1 MANHIRRREFIFTL
15 GGAAAALPL
24 AAHAQQPAM
33 PVIGFVNSGTPE
45 AFAHVVAA
53 YREGLRELGYVEG
66 VNVAIEYRWAHGAY
80 DHLPRLLADL
90 IQRQVAV
97 IASTGGT
104 RTALAAKAATSTI
117 PVVFEMGAD
126 PVDLGIVRSLNRP
139 EGNVTGI
146 RFFSGATGTK
156 KLELLRELAPAAS
169 TIVHLA
175 NPANPSSRLEQ
186 EDVTATVR
194 SLGKEVIGLRA
205 TNAEEI
211 DRAFVSLSGKQGHA
225 MIVGNDPALFS
236 LGHQIVV
243 LAAHHKIPAIYGLRE
258 SVNIGGLACYGNDL
272 SDAFRQA
279 GVYTG
284 RILKGEKPAD
294 LPVAQATK
302 FEFVI
307 NLKAAKALGLELSP
321 KVLAL
326 ADSVI
331 E

>member
-1 MANHIRRREFIFTL
+1 MRRRDFLAAL
-15 GGAAAALPL
+15 GSAAAWPAT
-24 AAHAQQPAM
+24 ARAQQPAM

-45 AFAHVVAA
+45 GFAHLVAA

-66 VNVAIEYRWAHGAY
+66 ASVVVEYRWAHGDY
-80 DHLPRLLADL
+80 DRLPHLFADL
-90 IQRQVAV
+90 IQRQVSV

-104 RTALAAKAATSTI
+104 RSALAAKAATSMI
-117 PVVFEMGAD
+117 PIVFEMGGD
-126 PVDLGIVRSLNRP
+126 PVDLGIVKSLNRP
-139 EGNVTGI
+139 EANVTGV

-156 KLELLRELAPAAS
+156 KLELLRELAPASS

-175 NPANPSSRLEQ
+175 NPTNPSSRQEQ
-186 EDVTATVR
+186 EEVMAAARTA
-194 SLGKEVIGLRA
+194 GKEAIGLYA

-211 DRAFVSLSGKQGHA
+211 DRAFVWLAGKQSHA
-225 MIVGNDPALFS
+225 LIVGNDPTLFS
-236 LGHQIVV
+236 SRHQIVV
-243 LAAHHKIPAIYGLRE
+243 LTAHYKIPAIYGLRE
-258 SVNIGGLACYGNDL
+258 NVNLGGLACYGNSL
-272 SDAFRQA
+272 SDVFRQA
-279 GVYTG
+279 GVYTA
-284 RILKGEKPAD
+284 RILKGERPGD
-294 LPVAQATK
+294 LPVAQASK

>member
-1 MANHIRRREFIFTL
+1 M
-15 GGAAAALPL
+15 
-24 AAHAQQPAM
+24 
-33 PVIGFVNSGTPE
+33 
-45 AFAHVVAA
+45 
-53 YREGLRELGYVEG
+53 
-66 VNVAIEYRWAHGAY
+66 
-80 DHLPRLLADL
+80 
-90 IQRQVAV
+90 
-97 IASTGGT
+97 
-104 RTALAAKAATSTI
+104 
-117 PVVFEMGAD
+117 
-126 PVDLGIVRSLNRP
+126 
-139 EGNVTGI
+139 
-146 RFFSGATGTK
+146 
-156 KLELLRELAPAAS
+156 
-169 TIVHLA
+169 
-175 NPANPSSRLEQ
+175 
-186 EDVTATVR
+186 R